1 MATNTIDTPQPPD
14 TYVRF
19 DLSQRVQHI
28 LLITSFTLLSL
39 TGPPQLFTGAR
50 WAQVWLSVFGGLD
63 GARLVHHLSGVL
75 LGAVFVYHVVT
86 VIVDLIATRSRRM
99 LPGVQDA
106 RDAIHEVG
114 YLLGKRPDRP
124 LYDRFDFRQKVEYWA
139 LIWGTILMGL
149 TGLILMFP
157 EVAARRMPGIVIYA
171 AKAAHGMEAF
181 LAILSIII
189 WHMYN
194 THFVG
199 GRLAFD
205 PTIFN
210 GRITRERMMEE
221 HPLEYERLT
230 AAEGGESTD
239 E

>member
-1 MATNTIDTPQPPD
+1 MATNTIDTPKTID

-19 DLSQRVQHI
+19 DLSQRIQHI
-28 LLITSFTLLSL
+28 LLIVAFTLLSL
-39 TGPPQLFTGAR
+39 TGLPQLFTGAR
-50 WAQVWLSVFGGLD
+50 WAQIWLSVFGELD
-63 GARLVHHLSGVL
+63 GARLIHHLSGVL
-75 LGAVFVYHVVT
+75 LGAVFIYHVVT
-86 VIVDLIATRSRRM
+86 VIVDLIVTRSRRM
-99 LPGVQDA
+99 LPGIQDM
-106 RDAIHEVG
+106 RDAIRETG
-114 YLLGKRPDRP
+114 FLLGKRPDKP

-157 EVAARRMPGIVIYA
+157 EIAARRMPGIVIYA

-194 THFVG
+194 AHFVG
-199 GRLAFD
+199 GKLAFD
-205 PTIFN
+205 STIFN
-210 GRITRERMMEE
+210 GRITRERIMEE
-221 HPLEYERLT
+221 HPLEYKRLS
-230 AAEGGESTD
+230 AAEGGESSD